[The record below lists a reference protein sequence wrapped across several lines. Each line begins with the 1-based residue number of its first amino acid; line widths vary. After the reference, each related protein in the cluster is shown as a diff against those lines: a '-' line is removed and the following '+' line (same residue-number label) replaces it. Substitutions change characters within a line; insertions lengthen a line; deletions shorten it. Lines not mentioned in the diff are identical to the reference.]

1 MISTG
6 ISERT
11 RNPDKNVLQFN
22 IEKEIIMKIKIIY
35 LLLLILLLTGCG
47 RVSDSQDEVYFSR
60 FGKVYK
66 LEDKV
71 MYSVAD
77 LTDPEFI
84 SGNVLDTD
92 QTIYDAIDVSV
103 RVKILTSAVLYQME
117 LSPSKAASGDMT
129 YTESLVRRSYNT
141 GNILTIKLLDI
152 DGFVLESIEVD
163 LSGDRT
169 GLNASSGDE
178 VVGYLFEGSINIG
191 MEVAQ
196 NIKYVAV
203 RWRIEKP

>member
-1 MISTG
+1 MSTG
-6 ISERT
+6 ISKGT
-11 RNPDKNVLQFN
+11 RNPGKNVLQFN
-22 IEKEIIMKIKIIY
+22 IGKEIIMKLNIIY

-66 LEDKV
+66 IEDKV
-71 MYSVAD
+71 MYSVTD

-84 SGNVLDTD
+84 SGSVLDID
-92 QTIYDAIDVSV
+92 QTIYEAIDVSV
-103 RVKILTSAVLYQME
+103 RVKILTSAALYQME
-117 LSPSKAASGDMT
+117 ISPSELANGDMT
-129 YTESLVRRSYNT
+129 YTDSLVRSSYNA
-141 GNILTIKLLDI
+141 GNALTITLLDK

-169 GLNASSGDE
+169 RLNSSSGTE
-178 VVGYLFEGSINIG
+178 VIGYLFEGAINIG

-196 NIKYVAV
+196 NIKYVEV
-203 RWRIEKP
+203 RWKIEKP